1 MDDILTPLN
10 KKKKIAEAFMAVG
23 SVILIGGVLLFISGN
38 TFILMIIGVFF
49 LFIGF
54 GYFSHVGTLFKS
66 KVLKNHLE
74 KKIDNCVYEPKKGL
88 GKQEI
93 MSTEFLK
100 RPDRIKSEDYLAG
113 ELDGVKFVSSDVI
126 LQDRRVTHTSKGGTH
141 TRYVTYF
148 HGRIFRFDFNKA
160 FKGSVQVLESYSPK
174 SRRHFENVSLESVD
188 FNKIFKTYAT
198 NAHTA
203 FYILTPHFMESLM
216 SLEKKHPG
224 NLGFSFLD
232 TQLHVAIHNRQSA
245 FSIRPFSKMDTT
257 LLSRFDEDLNIIY
270 DIVDD
275 LKLNKDIFKEEE

>member
-1 MDDILTPLN
+1 
-10 KKKKIAEAFMAVG
+10 
-23 SVILIGGVLLFISGN
+23 
-38 TFILMIIGVFF
+38 
-49 LFIGF
+49 
-54 GYFSHVGTLFKS
+54 
-66 KVLKNHLE
+66 
-74 KKIDNCVYEPKKGL
+74 
-88 GKQEI
+88 